1 MSHPIDRLVEKNGTP
16 HTILY
21 VDDEP
26 ILLASWAELIA
37 TAGYRVLTAHDG
49 ASAERV
55 FLAETVHA
63 VILDYE
69 LPGMNGAVIAA
80 RIRQLDGNVPLILHS
95 SGLPIREEDLAL
107 FCCVIAKNNTLS
119 ALLKVI
125 AKALP
130 APAAG

>member
-1 MSHPIDRLVEKNGTP
+1 MTHPIDRLVEKNETP

-26 ILLASWAELIA
+26 ILLASWAELIG
-37 TAGYRVLTAHDG
+37 TAGYRVLTALDG

-95 SGLPIREEDLAL
+95 SGLPLREEDVAL
-107 FCCVIAKNNTLS
+107 FCCVIAKSNTLS

-130 APAAG
+130 APALG